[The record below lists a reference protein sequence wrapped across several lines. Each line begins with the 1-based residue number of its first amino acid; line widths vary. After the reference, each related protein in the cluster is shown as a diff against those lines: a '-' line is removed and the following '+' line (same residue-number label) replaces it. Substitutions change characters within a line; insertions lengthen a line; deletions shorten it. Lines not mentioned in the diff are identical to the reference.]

1 MRSSFLLISR
11 QVNVRLAVLHT
22 PGRQMSFNPV
32 RINLTLKV
40 SGRKSVEIRLAMTFV
55 SISASKSNSVFIADV
70 IYDVSPADA

>member
-1 MRSSFLLISR
+1 
-11 QVNVRLAVLHT
+11 
-22 PGRQMSFNPV
+22 MSFNPV